1 MRGKEEAMDYR
12 YFPDPDLPPLA
23 VDERLLRE
31 PLPELPMQ
39 KLDRLVSAY
48 GLSVD
53 DAPTFIGERA
63 LADLLDEAAASRPS
77 GAKAIANWILSERD
91 ARTVPAAHLA
101 ALVKLV
107 DDAVISGKIAK
118 DILRTMAETGDAPD
132 AIVEREGLRQITDTG
147 AIEAIARQIVEA
159 NPKQAA
165 QYRGGKE
172 NLLGFFVGQ
181 LMKASG
187 GKANPALAS
196 ELLKKILS
204 E

>member
-1 MRGKEEAMDYR
+1 
-12 YFPDPDLPPLA
+12 
-23 VDERLLRE
+23 
-31 PLPELPMQ
+31 
-39 KLDRLVSAY
+39 
-48 GLSVD
+48 
-53 DAPTFIGERA
+53 
-63 LADLLDEAAASRPS
+63 
-77 GAKAIANWILSERD
+77 
-91 ARTVPAAHLA
+91 VPAPHLA

-118 DILRTMAETGDAPD
+118 DLLRTMAETGDAPD